1 VNKLGVMLEELGA
14 RFELVIE
21 AVSGFG
27 GRLDSLRQEMFAQFA
42 EVGGQMR
49 FLSEQIAENRRNIVA
64 THDDLGAEIIR
75 LGEALG
81 KARVEFRD
89 ELGMAQA
96 GLRVEITESAKGIRD
111 ELRGEIAKSAQGT
124 RDELRGEI
132 AESAKGIRDELRGEI
147 AQSAKVTRDEL
158 RAEIAESAK
167 GIRNEL
173 RGEIAESAKSIRD
186 ELGAVQAGLRGEIAE
201 STKSLK
207 REIAASAELTARK
220 LGAELKQ
227 TNKALANLARKF
239 DRFDDRITIQTR
251 DQDQR
256 LRKLERKRGA

>member
-1 VNKLGVMLEELGA
+1 LADEAVNRLGVMLEELGA

-27 GRLDSLRQEMFAQFA
+27 GRLDSLRAEMFAQFA

-49 FLSEQIAENRRNIVA
+49 FLSEQIAENRVQIAENRRAIVA

-75 LGEALG
+75 LAEALG
-81 KARVEFRD
+81 KARVEFRE
-89 ELGMAQA
+89 ELGAAQV
-96 GLRVEITESAKGIRD
+96 G
-111 ELRGEIAKSAQGT
+111 
-124 RDELRGEI
+124 
-132 AESAKGIRDELRGEI
+132 
-147 AQSAKVTRDEL
+147 
-158 RAEIAESAK
+158 
-167 GIRNEL
+167 L

-186 ELGAVQAGLRGEIAE
+186 ELGAVRAELRAEITDSAKSIRGELGAVQTGLRGEIAE

-207 REIAASAELTARK
+207 REIAASAELAARK
-220 LGAELKQ
+220 LGAELRQ
-227 TNKALANLARKF
+227 TNKALANLTRKF

-256 LRKLERKRGA
+256 LRKVERKRGA